1 MSSSGFQSAAA
12 AILVSSEKQKAK
24 GVRRVVV
31 AQNSPVDQ
39 DFHII
44 KLNTLLGALLLR

>member
-1 MSSSGFQSAAA
+1 MFA
-12 AILVSSEKQKAK
+12 SSEKGK
-24 GVRRVVV
+24 GLGRVVV

-44 KLNTLLGALLLR
+44 KLNTLLGAPY